1 MWYTKDT
8 KEEEKLKEV
17 TTMKKIYFDMDGTV
31 ADLYGSDN
39 WLDNLRNE
47 RNGVFNNLFPLVDM
61 DELAIICHQLMN
73 NGYSFGII
81 TWLPMGASYEYE
93 RVCEQEKREW
103 ANEFMPWVSEFYAQS
118 YGVPKQYAPIKRA
131 QNMVLIDDNTE
142 VRAMWNT
149 EKQRTSIDATK
160 NIIEELKKLLD
171 NDD

>member
-1 MWYTKDT
+1 MWYNKDT

-39 WLDNLRNE
+39 WLDNLQNE

-61 DELAIICHQLMN
+61 NELAMVCHQLMD

-93 RVCEQEKREW
+93 HVCEQEKREW

-171 NDD
+171 N

>member
-39 WLDNLRNE
+39 WLDNLQNE
-47 RNGVFNNLFPLVDM
+47 CNGVFNNLFPLVDM
-61 DELAIICHQLMN
+61 NELAMVCHQLMN

-131 QNMVLIDDNTE
+131 QNMVLVDDNTE

-160 NIIEELKKLLD
+160 NIVEELKKLLD